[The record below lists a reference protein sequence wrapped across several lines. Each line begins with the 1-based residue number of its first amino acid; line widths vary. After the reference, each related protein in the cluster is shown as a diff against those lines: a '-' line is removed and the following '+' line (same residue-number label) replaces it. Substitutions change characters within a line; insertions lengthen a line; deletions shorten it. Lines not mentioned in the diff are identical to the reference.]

1 MLFSAKPKGYFV
13 EQTDHALMLART
25 SAATGPLVI
34 EEVRECAP
42 GDGAALAAAL
52 KQLQPKKSSSG
63 YVHASCGVYTPRR
76 FLRRMTLDPKRLKEP
91 AYFGEILTQQF
102 RVEPDKAVTM
112 VLNAPDG
119 TDYDV
124 SKGASQKEALF
135 AGMLSEEIVTSQDAL
150 LANGIYPERIELG
163 TVSTLGGLVNYLN
176 FLKSKTPTLVLEVGA
191 ESTNS
196 FIVSSVGVEA
206 TRPIPQGLESMI
218 PVVQKE
224 LGLKDEESARKLF
237 YSNTFDFTGMGPLLI
252 KKLLKELQSSIGF
265 YEVQTGQS
273 VGLLISTII
282 PAKLGWLDV
291 TIAKELGISP
301 LKLDTA
307 PWLESHGI
315 TVSEAAKPVLDQ
327 RWFGLLSLMARHE
340 TANPAANAVAAE
352 KKA

>member
-1 MLFSAKPKGYFV
+1 MLFSAKPKGFYV
-13 EQTDHALMLART
+13 EQNDHAIMLART
-25 SAATGPLVI
+25 SSVETPLVV
-34 EEVRECAP
+34 EEVRECPP
-42 GDGAALAAAL
+42 GDPAALAEAI

-63 YVHASCGVYTPRR
+63 YMHACCGVYTGKR
-76 FLRRMTLDPKRLKEP
+76 FLRKVTVDPKKLKEP
-91 AYFGEILTQQF
+91 TYFAEILTQQF
-102 RVEPDKAVTM
+102 RIEPDKAVTV

-124 SKGASQKEALF
+124 AKGAQQKEALF
-135 AGMLSEEIVTSQDAL
+135 AGMPSEEIITTQDAL
-150 LANGIYPERIELG
+150 LASGIYPERLEIG

-176 FLKSKTPTLVLEVGA
+176 FTKNKTPVLVLEVST
-191 ESTNS
+191 ETTNS
-196 FIVSSVGVEA
+196 FIVSGAGIEA

-252 KKLLKELQSSIGF
+252 RKLLKELQSSIGF

-273 VGLLISTII
+273 VGLLLSTIL
-282 PAKLGWLDV
+282 PAKLGWLDG

-301 LKLDTA
+301 LKLELA
-307 PWLESHGI
+307 PWLETLEIS
-315 TVSEAAKPVLDQ
+315 VSDAAKAALDP
-327 RWFGLLSLMARHE
+327 RWFGLLALMARHE

>member
-1 MLFSAKPKGYFV
+1 
-13 EQTDHALMLART
+13 
-25 SAATGPLVI
+25 
-34 EEVRECAP
+34 
-42 GDGAALAAAL
+42 
-52 KQLQPKKSSSG
+52 
-63 YVHASCGVYTPRR
+63 
-76 FLRRMTLDPKRLKEP
+76 
-91 AYFGEILTQQF
+91 
-102 RVEPDKAVTM
+102 
-112 VLNAPDG
+112 
-119 TDYDV
+119 
-124 SKGASQKEALF
+124 
-135 AGMLSEEIVTSQDAL
+135 
-150 LANGIYPERIELG
+150 
-163 TVSTLGGLVNYLN
+163 
-176 FLKSKTPTLVLEVGA
+176 
-191 ESTNS
+191 
-196 FIVSSVGVEA
+196 
-206 TRPIPQGLESMI
+206 MI

-273 VGLLISTII
+273 VGLLISTIL

-301 LKLDTA
+301 LKLDIA

-340 TANPAANAVAAE
+340 TANPAAHAVAAE